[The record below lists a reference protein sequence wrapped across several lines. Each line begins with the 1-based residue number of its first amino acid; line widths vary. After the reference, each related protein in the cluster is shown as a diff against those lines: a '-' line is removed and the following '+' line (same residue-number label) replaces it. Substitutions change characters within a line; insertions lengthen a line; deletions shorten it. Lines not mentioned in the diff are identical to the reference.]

1 MLKRIRNLDPN
12 LRLKAASVLIAMAL
26 WYMINYF
33 SDPAV
38 RMTVSNVP
46 VEILHGESIEK
57 AGDVY
62 TVVDDTDVIPTVTI
76 YAKRSVID
84 KLESKNVI
92 ATADVREIEDDGSV
106 KISLSTDKYA
116 NSIEDISGS
125 IGYVQLRVEP
135 MKTKSFALEVETAGK
150 PEDGYMLYETSAEQ
164 NQVIISG
171 PQSYVDKIGRAAVQ
185 VDITDSDKNI
195 NSYPDITLYDMEGG
209 EITSEEME
217 SQKLHLNISS
227 VRVVMTIYQ
236 TKEVSIICGSEVPI
250 ADDYKLES
258 GPEADPS
265 FVQIAGAAGILRNIN
280 TIEIP
285 AEDIAS
291 EPVSSNIHKSIRIDK
306 YLPEGV
312 VAADTDSGMIT
323 VYMRVSRET
332 VDSTDASEDT
342 ADSSD
347 SGGDTASQ
355 NTDAAY

>member
-1 MLKRIRNLDPN
+1 MFKRIMNPDSN
-12 LRLKAASVLIAMAL
+12 LRLKVASVLIAMAL

-46 VEILHGESIEK
+46 VEILHGELIEK

-84 KLESKNVI
+84 KLESKNII
-92 ATADVREIEDDGSV
+92 ATADVRMIEDDGSV

-116 NSIEDISGS
+116 NSIENISGS

-135 MKTKSFALEVETAGK
+135 MKTKSFALEVETVGK
-150 PEDGYMLYETSAEQ
+150 PGDGYMLYETSAEQ

-171 PQSYVDKIGRAAVQ
+171 PQSYVEKIGRAAVQ
-185 VDITDSDKNI
+185 VDITDSEKNI
-195 NSYPDITLYDMEGG
+195 NSYPDIILYDMEGG

-227 VRVVMTIYQ
+227 VRVMVTIYQ
-236 TKEVSIICGSEVPI
+236 TKDVPIICGSEVPI
-250 ADDYKLES
+250 ADGYKLES

-265 FVQIAGAAGILRNIN
+265 SIQIAGAANILQDIN

-291 EPVSSNIHKSIRIDK
+291 EPVSSNIHKSISIEK
-306 YLPEGV
+306 YLPEG
-312 VAADTDSGMIT
+312 AAPADTDSDMIT
-323 VYMRVSRET
+323 VYMRVFQET
-332 VDSTDASEDT
+332 SDSPDASEDT

-347 SGGDTASQ
+347 S
-355 NTDAAY
+355 